1 MCPRPSPLR
10 IPPWWRRH
18 AGVRVRSA
26 LAATLIVAV
35 ALLAAGL
42 LLMVLLRRSLTQGVD
57 DAATARALDVAAQIA
72 GAELSNSGDAEA
84 AATLREVLAAGGA
97 SQSVIQIIG
106 PDGVVAAT
114 PEIEG
119 EGPLTDAQPDNGQVV
134 RADVGLPVGEE
145 DTYRVVA
152 LGVTADGTT
161 YTVVVGRSLGP
172 VTDSLQ
178 TVGSLLAF
186 GFPLLLV
193 VVGAATFWFV
203 GRSLRPVEAIRAQV
217 AGMSGRDLTRRVP
230 VPEARDEV
238 NRLAVTMNGMLD
250 RFESAQRAQRQFVA
264 DASHELRSPIA
275 TLKASAEVSATHPDL
290 TDHRLLV
297 EGFLA
302 ETRRLERLVNDLL
315 LLARVDERGLRP
327 DRREVD
333 LDDLLDA
340 ERARVRDRGL
350 DAQMRISAVR
360 ALGDPHQL
368 AQAVRNLVD
377 NAMTHAATTVTFS
390 LRRDGPMA
398 IIEIGDDGPGIA
410 AADRER
416 IFDRFVRLDESR
428 ERGQGGTGLGLA
440 IVREIVAAHGGEVS
454 VVTTT
459 TGVGATFRI
468 VLPVESPT

>member
-1 MCPRPSPLR
+1 
-10 IPPWWRRH
+10 
-18 AGVRVRSA
+18 
-26 LAATLIVAV
+26 
-35 ALLAAGL
+35 
-42 LLMVLLRRSLTQGVD
+42 MVLLRRSLTQGVD

-119 EGPLTDAQPDNGQVV
+119 EGPLTEAQPDNGQVV

-275 TLKASAEVSATHPDL
+275 TLKASAEVSATHPDQ
-290 TDHRLLV
+290 TDHPLLI

-302 ETRRLERLVNDLL
+302 ETQRLERLVNDLL

-340 ERARVRDRGL
+340 ERARVRARGL
-350 DAQMRISAVR
+350 DVQMRISAVR

-377 NAMTHAATTVTFS
+377 NAMTHAATTVTLS

-416 IFDRFVRLDESR
+416 IFDRFFRLDESR

>member
-1 MCPRPSPLR
+1 MPIHLAPPRLPS
-10 IPPWWRRH
+10 WWRAH

-26 LAATLIVAV
+26 LAATLVVAV
-35 ALLAAGL
+35 ALAVAGL
-42 LLMVLLRRSLTQGVD
+42 LLVILLRRSLTQGVE
-57 DAATARALDVAAQIA
+57 DAATARAQDVAAQIA
-72 GAELSNSGDAEA
+72 AAELTRGGDDDEA
-84 AATLREVLAAGGA
+84 ASIEDILATRAGSDSVLQILGPGG
-97 SQSVIQIIG
+97 VI
-106 PDGVVAAT
+106 AAT
-114 PEIEG
+114 PDIEG
-119 EGPLTDAQPDNGQVV
+119 EPPLSNARPADGEIV
-134 RADVGLPVGEE
+134 RADARLPVGEE
-145 DTYRVVA
+145 DTYRLVA
-152 LGVTADGTT
+152 LGVTAGGTP

-203 GRSLRPVEAIRAQV
+203 GRSLRPVEAIRSQV
-217 AGMSGRDLTRRVP
+217 AGMSGRDLSRRVP

-238 NRLAVTMNGMLD
+238 TRLAVTMNAMLD

-275 TLKASAEVSATHPDL
+275 TLKASAEVSATHPDQ
-290 TDHRLLV
+290 TDHPLLV

-302 ETRRLERLVNDLL
+302 ETQRLERLVNDLL

-333 LDDLLDA
+333 LDDFLDA
-340 ERARVRDRGL
+340 ERARVRASGL
-350 DAQMRISAVR
+350 DVQTRISAVR

-377 NAMTHAATTVTFS
+377 NAMTHAATTVTLA
-390 LRRDGPMA
+390 LRRDGPIA
-398 IIEIGDDGPGIA
+398 IIEIGDDGPGIME
-410 AADRER
+410 ADRER

-428 ERGQGGTGLGLA
+428 ERGRGGTGLGLA
-440 IVREIVAAHGGEVS
+440 IVREIVAAHGGAVS
-454 VVTTT
+454 VVATT

-468 VLPVESPT
+468 VLPVESAT

>member
-1 MCPRPSPLR
+1 
-10 IPPWWRRH
+10 
-18 AGVRVRSA
+18 
-26 LAATLIVAV
+26 
-35 ALLAAGL
+35 
-42 LLMVLLRRSLTQGVD
+42 
-57 DAATARALDVAAQIA
+57 
-72 GAELSNSGDAEA
+72 
-84 AATLREVLAAGGA
+84 
-97 SQSVIQIIG
+97 
-106 PDGVVAAT
+106 
-114 PEIEG
+114 
-119 EGPLTDAQPDNGQVV
+119 
-134 RADVGLPVGEE
+134 
-145 DTYRVVA
+145 
-152 LGVTADGTT
+152 
-161 YTVVVGRSLGP
+161 
-172 VTDSLQ
+172 
-178 TVGSLLAF
+178 
-186 GFPLLLV
+186 LLLV

-217 AGMSGRDLTRRVP
+217 AGMSGRDLSRRVP

-238 NRLAVTMNGMLD
+238 TRLAVTMNAMLD

-275 TLKASAEVSATHPDL
+275 TLKASAEVSATHPDQ
-290 TDHRLLV
+290 TDHPLLI

-302 ETRRLERLVNDLL
+302 ETQRLDRLVNDLL

-340 ERARVRDRGL
+340 ERARVRARGL
-350 DAQMRISAVR
+350 DVQMRISAVR

-377 NAMTHAATTVTFS
+377 NAMTHAASTVNFS
-390 LRRDGPMA
+390 LRRDGLMA

-428 ERGQGGTGLGLA
+428 ERGQGGAGLGLA

-454 VVTTT
+454 VVATT